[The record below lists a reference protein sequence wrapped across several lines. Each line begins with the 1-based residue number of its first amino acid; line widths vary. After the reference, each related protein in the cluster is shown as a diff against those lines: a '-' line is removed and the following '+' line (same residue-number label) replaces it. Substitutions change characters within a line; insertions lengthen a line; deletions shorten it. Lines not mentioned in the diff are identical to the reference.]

1 VTCHS
6 APSQFAYPKPEEKK
20 EGPAKPVATAVL
32 STTARV
38 KAREARKEARKLV
51 GGGGSPSGKG
61 ASAAKS
67 GAGAGAGA
75 AAGEGEGLEAP
86 ALERVTSY
94 LSTTSYL
101 SLDEP
106 KEKEEAKQTKK
117 EKEPSSFSLANP
129 SRLTIAQAPKVTLQE
144 GQRYLPV
151 SSKRALTGIVMLT
164 DRYPDLPEEVTKVG
178 RVGLGGPEEEE
189 AEAPAPFEWN
199 PSEPAE

>member
-32 STTARV
+32 STTARA

-61 ASAAKS
+61 ASAAK
-67 GAGAGAGA
+67 
-75 AAGEGEGLEAP
+75 AGEGEGLEAP

-129 SRLTIAQAPKVTLQE
+129 SRLSVAQAPKVTLQE

-151 SSKRALTGIVMLT
+151 SSKRALAGIVMLA

-199 PSEPAE
+199 PSEPAV